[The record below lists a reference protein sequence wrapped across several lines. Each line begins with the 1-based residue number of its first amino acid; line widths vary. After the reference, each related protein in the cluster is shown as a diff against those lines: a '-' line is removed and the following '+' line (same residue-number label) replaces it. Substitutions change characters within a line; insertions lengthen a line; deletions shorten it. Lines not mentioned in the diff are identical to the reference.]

1 MLTGEDG
8 KGRAWSQ
15 TIRKEAWPSIHYS
28 VLSAFNPFF
37 LQERLF
43 GRKDCIEYANL
54 RARALPKHEPNES
67 GFTNISL
74 GGTVTFTEH
83 RPVRS
88 AYYYLLLVSS
98 AVVSF
103 QLKLR

>member
-1 MLTGEDG
+1 MDVEPRHT
-8 KGRAWSQ
+8 KGSLALYKSF
-15 TIRKEAWPSIHYS
+15 TI
-28 VLSAFNPFF
+28 LCFNPFF

>member
-1 MLTGEDG
+1 MEPNHTSA
-8 KGRAWSQ
+8 KKSWH
-15 TIRKEAWPSIHYS
+15 SINHS
-28 VLSAFNPFF
+28 LLSSFNPFF

-74 GGTVTFTEH
+74 GGTATFTEH

>member
-1 MLTGEDG
+1 MGVEPNHRTASRPGPLNH
-8 KGRAWSQ
+8 S
-15 TIRKEAWPSIHYS
+15 
-28 VLSAFNPFF
+28 LFSAFNPFF

-67 GFTNISL
+67 GFTNVSL